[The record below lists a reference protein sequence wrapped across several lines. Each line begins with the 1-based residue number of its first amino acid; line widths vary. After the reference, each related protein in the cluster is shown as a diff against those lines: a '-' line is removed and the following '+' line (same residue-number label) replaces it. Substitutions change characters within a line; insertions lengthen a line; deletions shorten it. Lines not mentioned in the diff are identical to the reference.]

1 MTSDNRIVVQAMR
14 YGVVG
19 LVVLAADFAV
29 YWLILLAAPGSF
41 FVANLAGKLV
51 GAGLGFV
58 LHRTVTFRWEQRD
71 GPARQLL
78 SYLSVLGFNLL
89 LSSLLL
95 WLAIEHL
102 GMNAYVA
109 KLAVDIVIVASAFL
123 LSRLWVYRRL

>member
-14 YGVVG
+14 YGAVG

-29 YWLILLAAPGSF
+29 YSLLLFAAPGSF
-41 FVANLAGKLV
+41 FTANLAGKLV

-71 GPARQLL
+71 GAARQLL
-78 SYLSVLGFNLL
+78 SYFFVLGFNLL

-95 WLAIEHL
+95 WLAIERL
-102 GMNAYVA
+102 GANAYVA
-109 KLAVDIVIVASAFL
+109 KLAVDVVIIGSAFI